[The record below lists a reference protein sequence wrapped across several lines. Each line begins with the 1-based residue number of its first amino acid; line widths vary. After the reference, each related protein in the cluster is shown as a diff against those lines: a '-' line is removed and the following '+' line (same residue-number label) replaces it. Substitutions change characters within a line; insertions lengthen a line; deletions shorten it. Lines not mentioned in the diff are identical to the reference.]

1 MAVLY
6 KDAMKRFI
14 EEITDACNQH
24 EILYADMV
32 YQDSLFDFQEQF
44 IAALMNAHENGLFTK
59 EQLLK
64 FNYVFGITNEKA

>member
-32 YQDSLFDFQEQF
+32 YQESLFDFQ
-44 IAALMNAHENGLFTK
+44 

-64 FNYVFGITNEKA
+64 FNYVFGITNEKG